1 MATKDGSAETEVVR
15 PERVKFDGRGRTLN
29 NKPNAI
35 CLYFSRG
42 NSTVR
47 LQWMCK
53 VGSLVAAIHPIRDK
67 CRNGRRGG
75 KER

>member
-53 VGSLVAAIHPIRDK
+53 VGL
-67 CRNGRRGG
+67 
-75 KER
+75 